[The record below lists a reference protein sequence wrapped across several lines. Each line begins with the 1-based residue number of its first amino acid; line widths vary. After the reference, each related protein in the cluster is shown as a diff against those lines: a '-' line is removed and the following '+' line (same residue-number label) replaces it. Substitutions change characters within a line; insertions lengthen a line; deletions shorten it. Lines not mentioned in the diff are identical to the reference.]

1 MKVRVGVLED
11 KSNFTFLKISV
22 FKGDN
27 MNKTIL
33 APVLSGVGVLLAAVG
48 SSLGMA
54 AGLLALCLN
63 YHIEIG
69 FFNYDDE
76 KNPKVA
82 ELLRKAIIGMSH
94 VSKVL
99 GITSVVLALV
109 NLI

>member
-1 MKVRVGVLED
+1 
-11 KSNFTFLKISV
+11 
-22 FKGDN
+22 
-27 MNKTIL
+27 MNKTRL
-33 APVLSGVGVLLAAVG
+33 APVLSGVGVLLAAVIINASVG

-82 ELLRKAIIGMSH
+82 ELLRKAIIGMFH
-94 VSKVL
+94 VSQVL
-99 GITSVVLALV
+99 GITSVVSALV
-109 NLI
+109 NLF